1 MCHQLY
7 SQLVDTSLNNVL
19 VVIPVRNEEATIA
32 AVIQNLHEFGFN
44 HIRVVDNGSC
54 DRSAIV
60 AQEAG
65 AEVLYEPIAGY
76 GQACWTGLQNI
87 PPEIDWILFCDG
99 DGSDD
104 LGCLPN
110 FLSLR
115 AKYDLILGD
124 RRATT
129 AGKAVMTPVQHFGN
143 GLASYLI
150 NLGWGYQY
158 HDLGPL
164 RLIRK
169 SALNKIAMQDRGF
182 GWTVEMQVRAV
193 EEGLKIAEIPV
204 NYRPRQGGKSKI
216 SGTILGSSQ
225 AGIIILTT
233 LGKLY
238 FKGTRNEERGIR
250 KEQGTRSEE
259 RGARNEERGT
269 RSKERGARNEER
281 GTRSKERGARNEDS
295 KGKIVLWLSVLLLL
309 IGAVATLPY
318 GDFRQPENVINFGYG
333 IAVMCLGFVCS
344 WGLKTVNVWWFWR
357 VAIAT
362 RLILLFMYPGDDIWR
377 YLWEGYIQNQGF
389 SPYDFA
395 PNATELIPYRSS
407 WWTQINHPSVSAIYP
422 PITQLGFRVLAAISP
437 NVILFKSSFAIAD
450 ILTCWLLTKKF
461 TYLETTLYA
470 WNPLIIYSFAG
481 GGHYDSW
488 FILPLVAAW
497 ILLDNVGVSLNKHH
511 LILVPRSLLLVPLLI
526 GISIAVKWISLP
538 ILGFVSWVAWRKINF
553 KTAIIIFSI
562 GILPIC
568 LSAYSFCHLG
578 SCSLIPTSSTFVSH
592 GRSAEFLPHL
602 LAKIWHPS
610 TKTNN
615 IFALPLGLI
624 TLLLFWQTNNLQQ
637 FIKNFFAA
645 LLIISPIIHAW
656 YFTWIVPFAIGTTN
670 WGVRLVSLSAFV
682 YFVLPY
688 RQALGNSNWNLTDT
702 ETWFLWLPFVLGY
715 GACLM
720 WTKYRKIAGLK

>member
-1 MCHQLY
+1 MCQQPKHKF
-7 SQLVDTSLNNVL
+7 VDRSLNNVL
-19 VVIPVRNEEATIA
+19 VIIPVRNEEITIA
-32 AVIQNLHEFGFN
+32 AIVQNLREFGLGR
-44 HIRVVDNGSC
+44 IRVVDNGSS

-65 AEVLYEPIAGY
+65 AEVLFEPVAGY

-87 PPEIDWILFCDG
+87 PLEIDWILFCDG

-104 LGCLPN
+104 FSCLSE
-110 FLSLR
+110 FFSLR
-115 AKYDLILGD
+115 SRYDLILGD
-124 RRATT
+124 RRATP

-143 GLASYLI
+143 GLAGWLI
-150 NLGWGYQY
+150 NLGWGYKY

-169 SALNKIAMQDRGF
+169 SALDKIAMQDRGF
-182 GWTVEMQVRAV
+182 GWTVEMQVRAI
-193 EEGLKIAEIPV
+193 EEDLKICEIPV

-216 SGTILGSSQ
+216 SGTIAGSFK
-225 AGIIILTT
+225 AGTIILGT

-238 FKGTRNEERGIR
+238 FFSEAGKRERTKAR
-250 KEQGTRSEE
+250 HALESVASEAVE
-259 RGARNEERGT
+259 PAKRVA
-269 RSKERGARNEER
+269 AC
-281 GTRSKERGARNEDS
+281 
-295 KGKIVLWLSVLLLL
+295 KGKREENQFLLWLSVLLLL
-309 IGAVATLPY
+309 IGAVIIMPY

-333 IAVMCLGFVCS
+333 IALMSLGFVLS
-344 WGLKTVNVWWFWR
+344 WGIKSLNLWWFWG

-395 PNATELIPYRSS
+395 PNATELIPYRTQ
-407 WWTQINHPSVSAIYP
+407 WWSQINHQGVSAIYP
-422 PITQLGFRVLAAISP
+422 PITQLGFRGLAAISP
-437 NVILFKSSFAIAD
+437 SVILFKSSFAIAD
-450 ILTCWLLTKKF
+450 LLTCWLLTKKF
-461 TYLETTLYA
+461 TYVQTIFYA

-497 ILLDNVGVSLNKHH
+497 ILLDRQTNASNP
-511 LILVPRSLLLVPLLI
+511 IFVPRSLSLVPFSI

-538 ILGFVSWVAWRKINF
+538 ILGFISWINLLRINF
-553 KTAIIIFSI
+553 KTALIVFLV
-562 GILPIC
+562 GILPFC
-568 LSAYSFCHLG
+568 LSALAFCSPD

-602 LAKIWHPS
+602 LAKVWHGS
-610 TKTNN
+610 TKANS
-615 IFALPLGLI
+615 IFAIPLGFI
-624 TLLLFWQTNNLQQ
+624 TLLLLLKYRTLQR
-637 FIKNFFAA
+637 FSLNFFTA
-645 LLIISPIIHAW
+645 LLLISPIIHAW
-656 YFTWIVPFAIGTTN
+656 YFTWIIPFAVGLKN

-688 RQALGNSNWNLTDT
+688 RQALGDRSWNLTDT
-702 ETWFLWLPFVLGY
+702 ETWLLWLPFVIGY
-715 GACLM
+715 SFSTIKDLVLPPSH
-720 WTKYRKIAGLK
+720 AG